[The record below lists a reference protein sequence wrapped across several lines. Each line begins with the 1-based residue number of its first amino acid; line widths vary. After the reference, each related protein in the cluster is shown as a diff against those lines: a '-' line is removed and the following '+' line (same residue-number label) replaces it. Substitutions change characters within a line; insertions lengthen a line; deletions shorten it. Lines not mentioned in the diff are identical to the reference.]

1 MKTFPTVEPTSH
13 ARGPGMVRPA
23 PANPGQGA
31 QGPARSGRTA
41 RAGRTLGSFLLR
53 WAVLAGLLLV
63 WELAAL
69 NARSPF
75 FPPPTEFLAR
85 AGELWLPSAEAWL
98 TDSMRDDV
106 LPSLARMLAGLA
118 LATVTAVALGVAI
131 GLNRRIGDYVDPVIQ
146 FARALPPPA
155 LIPLFLVLFGR
166 DDLMRVLL
174 IAFGTSW
181 PILINTIEGV
191 RSIDPLKHATARVFG
206 VPLHTRLTRIVLP
219 GASQKILAGV
229 RTALALGLILMV
241 ISEMVAATGGIGYH
255 IVQAQRGFQIL
266 DMWAGIALLGVL
278 GYLLNLA
285 LTLVEHRL
293 LAWHRIANRPSSEP
307 AGQ

>member
-1 MKTFPTVEPTSH
+1 MNTPASVNASNTSSVDTPR
-13 ARGPGMVRPA
+13 ARPVGHV
-23 PANPGQGA
+23 
-31 QGPARSGRTA
+31 GPAGRASRSGRA
-41 RAGRTLGSFLLR
+41 LGSFLLR

-63 WELAAL
+63 WELAAQ

-75 FPPPTEFLAR
+75 FPPPSEFLAR
-85 AGELWLPSAEAWL
+85 AGELWLPSSEAWL
-98 TDSMRDDV
+98 TESMRDDV

-118 LATVTAVALGVAI
+118 LATVTAIALGVVTA
-131 GLNRRIGDYVDPVIQ
+131 LNRRVGDYADPIIQ

-166 DDLMRVLL
+166 EDQMRVLL
-174 IAFGTSW
+174 IAFGAAW
-181 PILINTIEGV
+181 PILINTVEGV
-191 RSIDPLKHATARVFG
+191 RSIDPLKHAAARVFG
-206 VPLHTRLTRIVLP
+206 VPLRTRLARIVLP

-229 RTALALGLILMV
+229 RSALALGLILMV
-241 ISEMVAATGGIGYH
+241 ISEMVAATGGIGFH
-255 IVQAQRGFQIL
+255 IVQAQRGFQVL

-285 LTLVEHRL
+285 LTLVEHKL
-293 LAWHRIANRPSSEP
+293 LAWHRIASRPSSEP